1 MAEVS
6 AQMVKTLR
14 EKTGAGMMD
23 CKKALQQ
30 SEGDLDKAI
39 EFLRQ
44 KGLASADK
52 KAGRSTT
59 EGVIYSYIHT
69 GSKLGVL
76 LEINC
81 ETDFVAKGADFQGL
95 AHNIALQIAAT
106 ENVEYVDMSEI
117 PAAAI
122 EREKAIEMG
131 REDLAK
137 KPEAVRE
144 KVVQGRLDKL
154 FKERCLVDQPYIKDP
169 NITVGDLVKQTIAR
183 VGENIRVRRFTRYR
197 LGEEL
202 ATPTPE
208 VVAPEITAPET
219 VTPEVVVEP
228 VAEATPEPVA
238 EAVVAEIAAEP
249 TDKKKSKSSSQKK

>member
-23 CKKALQQ
+23 CKKALQH

-44 KGLASADK
+44 KGLASAEK

-81 ETDFVAKGADFQGL
+81 ETDFVAKGEDFQSL

-117 PAAAI
+117 PMAVI

-131 REDLAK
+131 REDLAQ

-144 KVVQGRLDKL
+144 KIVQGRLDKL
-154 FKERCLVDQPYIKDP
+154 FKERSLMDQPYIKDP
-169 NITVGDLVKQTIAR
+169 NITVGDLVKQTIAK

-202 ATPTPE
+202 VTA
-208 VVAPEITAPET
+208 APPA
-219 VTPEVVVEP
+219 EP
-228 VAEATPEPVA
+228 SPGEAATPEPTPAVP
-238 EAVVAEIAAEP
+238 EAVEVAITEP
-249 TDKKKSKSSSQKK
+249 TPAPAAKKETKSRSKKK

>member
-23 CKKALQQ
+23 CKKALQH

-44 KGLASADK
+44 KGLASAEK

-59 EGVIYSYIHT
+59 EGLIYSYIHT

-81 ETDFVAKGADFQGL
+81 ETDFVAKGEDFQSL

-144 KVVQGRLDKL
+144 KIVQGRLDKL
-154 FKERCLVDQPYIKDP
+154 FKERCLLDQPYIKDP
-169 NITVGDLVKQTIAR
+169 NITVGDLIKQTIAR

-202 ATPTPE
+202 ATPGQP
-208 VVAPEITAPET
+208 
-219 VTPEVVVEP
+219 
-228 VAEATPEPVA
+228 
-238 EAVVAEIAAEP
+238 AAEP
-249 TDKKKSKSSSQKK
+249 TPSEAATPAPPAVETEPTPAPVAETAETPAEPTPQKKSKSSSKKK

>member
-14 EKTGAGMMD
+14 EKTGAGMLD

-81 ETDFVAKGADFQGL
+81 ETDFVAKGEDFQSL

-144 KVVQGRLDKL
+144 KIVQGRLDKL
-154 FKERCLVDQPYIKDP
+154 FKERCLLDQPYIKDP
-169 NITVGDLVKQTIAR
+169 NITVADLIKQTIAK

-197 LGEEL
+197 LGEDLPTPVPPAE
-202 ATPTPE
+202 TPTPPAAA
-208 VVAPEITAPET
+208 VMT
-219 VTPEVVVEP
+219 EP
-228 VAEATPEPVA
+228 TEPTPEPPPAV
-238 EAVVAEIAAEP
+238 EAVVAEPAAKKE
-249 TDKKKSKSSSQKK
+249 TKSRSKKK